1 MSPDRVGTDC
11 ILITVVPPTATLIML
26 YKGKKG
32 TRDSELFS
40 LKTWHLKTKWN
51 NKSATVADYWEFG
64 LGVSNGFALIT
75 GFNNI
80 CMVIV

>member
-1 MSPDRVGTDC
+1 LHSHHSCAAHCHTHHA
-11 ILITVVPPTATLIML
+11 LQ
-26 YKGKKG
+26 GKKG

-51 NKSATVADYWEFG
+51 NMSATAADYWEFG